1 MFRVKKNVNILLR
14 KFIINRNLSKQF
26 NLKIYDAKKLMTK
39 CSDYKLK
46 FVNKSATFKFTEIHI
61 SKCNSKTFFTEII
74 LEFVEM

>member
-1 MFRVKKNVNILLR
+1 MFRVKKNVNTLLG

-26 NLKIYDAKKLMTK
+26 DTEIYDAKKLMTK
-39 CSDYKLK
+39 CFDYKLK
-46 FVNKSATFKFTEIHI
+46 FVNKSATSKFTEIHI